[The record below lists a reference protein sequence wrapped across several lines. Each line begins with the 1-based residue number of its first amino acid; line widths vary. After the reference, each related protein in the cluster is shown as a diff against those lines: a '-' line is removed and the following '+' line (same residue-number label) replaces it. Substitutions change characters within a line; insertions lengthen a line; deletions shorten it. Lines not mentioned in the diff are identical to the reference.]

1 VIGRQTLE
9 KRGIQ
14 WLVET
19 PDLKGATFSIVP
31 FDKSRNRFLQRK
43 LGRPVVSPDILFSAD
58 ILPATIDG
66 TPNVWSFDS
75 HAFMTNANFRT
86 SNNLMVMPH
95 HHAVTEQGW
104 FSEQNLHRAP
114 GNVFFSNGK
123 SPEVFGSARPDGDG
137 VRPGGSIPLEPYVQN
152 PNPVT
157 NPGQPPFIAAVV
169 GPGHFSF
176 PAGGDSSAPFQ
187 YRMRFHK
194 LHEDFEMIWSGESS
208 VVGTLEEMPSLWGY
222 IKGPGPEDFVTF
234 PQQGTQAWLENAVL
248 PRTDPPTMGEVSD
261 RGEGGPIERNTLTRT
276 EETLTLTGE
285 GMASVTRVDILS
297 GNVVVQSIAPVD
309 GYVVSARRLDLPP
322 GVVGVEAEGTERRV
336 RLWNSVG
343 ASALSTEVFNIE
355 TGRPV
360 VTATS
365 RDGMVVDREQDV
377 LELRG
382 YGFRSVVSGEQ
393 ELGWVRLDASEGQ
406 AVYDNGVANGGVS
419 DGLPLAVGGLRVLSD
434 TMAVVPMG
442 TLDWRVD
449 GLNRRLRVARR
460 TVGSAADVGSV
471 LSPATNPLFA
481 AVTAKPVVNTLSQ
494 LDGDWE
500 DVGTSGMFKRDRALE
515 VNGTGLNTAR
525 TLEVVLENGAS
536 FPNPVFIQLPNAGVH
551 VEENGTRILVGAN
564 AIPYAD
570 ADSNGTVRRALR
582 VYNAVG
588 HTELN
593 ASLTFAVNVQPEVAA
608 IGGFAV
614 AGHWNRDTVLGED
627 LVIHGTGL
635 GSVGRVVLADAD
647 DTGVERLR
655 IELPS
660 PGVTVSDTRVVV
672 ERSLMTGLADTDV
685 NASRRVVKLQ
695 GARTEATSP
704 LAQGFGVGVPPRITG
719 LGGVSVGHYRRDTGV
734 LTITGAGLGEVRTLE
749 LVDGRGNP
757 MAGVVGLVS
766 GVDGTG
772 GTGLSIHSQMAL
784 EVAANAT
791 GWREGGHLLDTP
803 TAGARRI
810 RVTTPFGVATSALGD
825 GFTVSATPLLG
836 AGPQGTFAGGG
847 YDGGT
852 NRYDRSAGSL
862 VINGNNFRGLRRIG
876 FYSSTAGDG
885 NVTLD
890 PANPPAGFAF
900 NTAGTQLVINGNAL
914 PPEWIGKPNA
924 WISLQSAA
932 GTETNSTIITT
943 QE

>member
-1 VIGRQTLE
+1 M
-9 KRGIQ
+9 
-14 WLVET
+14 
-19 PDLKGATFSIVP
+19 
-31 FDKSRNRFLQRK
+31 
-43 LGRPVVSPDILFSAD
+43 GRPVTEPDIIFSAGD
-58 ILPATIDG
+58 LGNSADG
-66 TPNVWSFDS
+66 VPIAWEVDGKGYGTRV
-75 HAFMTNANFRT
+75 HT
-86 SNNLMVMPH
+86 
-95 HHAVTEQGW
+95 
-104 FSEQNLHRAP
+104 AP
-114 GNVFFSNGK
+114 KDKVLDERLN
-123 SPEVFGSARPDGDG
+123 SPEVFGGIRGDANWN
-137 VRPGGSIPLEPYVQN
+137 GGGIK
-152 PNPVT
+152 
-157 NPGQPPFIAAVV
+157 
-169 GPGHFSF
+169 GPGHFTMF
-176 PAGGDSSAPFQ
+176 NQ
-187 YRMRFHK
+187 YGPLGANLSDHGYIFRFAK

-276 EETLTLTGE
+276 EETLTLRGE

-360 VTATS
+360 ITATS

-382 YGFRSVVSGEQ
+382 YGFKSVVSGEQ

-791 GWREGGHLLDTP
+791 GWREVGHLLDTP

-852 NRYDRSAGSL
+852 NRYDRSEGSL

-876 FYSSTAGDG
+876 FYSSAAGDG

-900 NTAGTQLVINGNAL
+900 NAAGTQLVINGNAL
-914 PPEWIGKPNA
+914 PPGWIGKPNA
-924 WISLQSAA
+924 WISMQSAA